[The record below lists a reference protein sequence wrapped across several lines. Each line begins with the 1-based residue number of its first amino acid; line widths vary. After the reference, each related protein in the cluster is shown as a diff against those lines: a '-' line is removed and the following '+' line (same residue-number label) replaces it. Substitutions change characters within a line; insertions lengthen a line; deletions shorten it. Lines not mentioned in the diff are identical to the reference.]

1 MARTRA
7 QFKLDMRSQKPQG
20 IYKNTSN
27 SLTGASA
34 SVADAWD
41 SQKGNGKALPNK
53 YFQDLLRKFDISER
67 LVPELNSR
75 YKAVRF
81 WAEKFRRKSLPSYH
95 K

>member
-1 MARTRA
+1 
-7 QFKLDMRSQKPQG
+7 MRSQKPQG

-34 SVADAWD
+34 SVAGTIRFATT
-41 SQKGNGKALPNK
+41 LPLSNPM
-53 YFQDLLRKFDISER
+53 DLLRKFDISER

-95 K
+95 NFHFTQAATATQ